1 MVAVVLVMI
10 VEHFGGM
17 WYMVATMIIIG
28 REITISALREWMA
41 EVGERK
47 KIAVSQLGKV
57 KTTVQMFSMFFIL
70 YQQPLLG
77 LPSAEIGFVL
87 LLIAALLTLWS
98 MVSYLRQALT

>member
-1 MVAVVLVMI
+1 
-10 VEHFGGM
+10 
-17 WYMVATMIIIG
+17 
-28 REITISALREWMA
+28 
-41 EVGERK
+41 
-47 KIAVSQLGKV
+47 
-57 KTTVQMFSMFFIL
+57 MFSMFFIL

>member
-1 MVAVVLVMI
+1 
-10 VEHFGGM
+10 
-17 WYMVATMIIIG
+17 
-28 REITISALREWMA
+28 
-41 EVGERK
+41 
-47 KIAVSQLGKV
+47 
-57 KTTVQMFSMFFIL
+57 MFFIL